1 MSTKEERPVA
11 GPDHENEKRPVVPPD
26 GAAGPREGERAGR
39 GLGASRDLP
48 LEEEGGPGRSRALR
62 LSDGRLRE
70 YTGEQRLLLLDTWN
84 RSKLPATEFAS
95 LVGVAVHTLYT
106 WRKRFEESGP
116 AGLLGHRK
124 GATGSRLPEPT
135 RRAILMMKEQHP
147 DWGQDRIHDM
157 LLRSQGL
164 EASAGAVQR
173 VLVESGYEVEPVPTR
188 PHEPKAV
195 RFERAEPNALWQT
208 DLFTFLLKRERRR
221 VWLVAYLDDFSRF
234 VVGFGLHA
242 SASGALVREVFEA
255 AIANHGAPEEVLT
268 DNGTQYATWRGK
280 SAFTRLCE
288 RRGIRQIVASPRRPQ
303 TLGKVERFWGTLWRE
318 LLEGAIFQ
326 GLDEAR
332 ERIGHFLG
340 WYNFQRTHQG
350 IEGLVPAD
358 RYFGA
363 APEVLATLRARV
375 AQNAKDLALHGVPRQ
390 AMYLTGR
397 VGEESISLH
406 GEGTKVVLTRADGQ
420 QSAVDLAAPGRRQ
433 APGTSELDEVLEDV
447 ARIRRQPEA
456 SANEAAD
463 EAHATDA
470 PDPSD
475 EDAVS

>member
-1 MSTKEERPVA
+1 MSTNEQ
-11 GPDHENEKRPVVPPD
+11 GPGTGRDDENERGSDEAPAPRVGGILD
-26 GAAGPREGERAGR
+26 WGPRHAKALGLEAG
-39 GLGASRDLP
+39 GA
-48 LEEEGGPGRSRALR
+48 PGRSRTLR
-62 LSDGRLRE
+62 PSDGPLRE
-70 YTGEQRLLLLDTWN
+70 YTGEQRLLLLDTWL
-84 RSKLPATEFAS
+84 RSKLPATDFAP
-95 LVGVAVHTLYT
+95 LVGVAVHTLYA
-106 WRKRFEESGP
+106 WRKRCEDAGP

-124 GATGSRLPEPT
+124 GARGSRLPEPT

-173 VLVESGYEVEPVPTR
+173 VLVEAGYEVEPVATR

-255 AIANHGAPEEVLT
+255 AIANHGAPLEVLT

-280 SAFTRLCE
+280 SAFTKLCE

-363 APEVLATLRARV
+363 APEVLATLKARV

-420 QSAVDLAAPGRRQ
+420 QSEVELSAPGRRQ

-447 ARIRRQPEA
+447 VRIRRQPEV
-456 SANEAAD
+456 SAD
-463 EAHATDA
+463 EAAEDDHATDDGDT
-470 PDPSD
+470 PDD
-475 EDAVS
+475 EAVS